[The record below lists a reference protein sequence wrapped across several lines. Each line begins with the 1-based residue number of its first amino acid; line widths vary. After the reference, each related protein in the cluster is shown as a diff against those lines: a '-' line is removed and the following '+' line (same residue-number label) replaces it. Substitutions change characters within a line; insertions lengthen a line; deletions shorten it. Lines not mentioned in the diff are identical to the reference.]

1 MITPSCAPVIRW
13 RIVENI
19 RAMGRFE
26 IVGVAE
32 SEDDAVDAIDKLH
45 PDIVITDIRLKDGNG
60 VEVVRRVCAH
70 SYVPCTHT
78 FVLTNYAYPEYR
90 HQCSVAGADEF
101 FDKPSEYDRSL
112 ELMHAA

>member
-1 MITPSCAPVIRW
+1 MESEPLRLFVVEDSELIRR

-60 VEVVRRVCAH
+60 VEVVRRVCPHSLRPVHAH
-70 SYVPCTHT
+70 FCAHRNTGISARSPVPMSSSTS
-78 FVLTNYAYPEYR
+78 P
-90 HQCSVAGADEF
+90 
-101 FDKPSEYDRSL
+101 PSTTAPSS
-112 ELMHAA
+112 